1 MPNVINL
8 TVEVS
13 TKTKN
18 NNFMNKLTGVGT
30 SVATAFGKVEGGKR
44 TFYMFTDQ
52 ANAVGLSADVDLNQF
67 DLIKRDYPFVD
78 DKGVAQVAVLSYLYP
93 KRA

>member
-1 MPNVINL
+1 MSTITL
-8 TVEVS
+8 TVAVS
-13 TKTKN
+13 TKTTN
-18 NNFMNKLTGVGT
+18 GNFMNKLTGAGD
-30 SVATAFGKVEGGKR
+30 SVTTAFGTVQGGKR

-52 ANAVGLSADVDLNQF
+52 ANAVGVSAPVDLSQF
-67 DLIKRDYPFVD
+67 DLIKRDYPFTD

>member
-1 MPNVINL
+1 MAKITLKVD
-8 TVEVS
+8 VS

-18 NNFMNKLTGVGT
+18 GNFMNKLIGEGEKVK
-30 SVATAFGKVEGGKR
+30 TAFGIVEGAKR

-52 ANAVGLSADVDLNQF
+52 TNAKGLEAEVELNNFDVVQRPYEF
-67 DLIKRDYPFVD
+67 TD
-78 DKGVAQVAVLSYLYP
+78 DDGKDQIAKLSYLYP